1 MTDQDFREQVK
12 RGVAAAEQSNTLE
25 ALFYL
30 ENAALLRTTPTLTSY
45 LGYCLARERR
55 QFKKGAGLCLE
66 ALKQEPQQAIHYLNL
81 GRVYLAAGEKVRA
94 IKTLRQG
101 LKLGRNRLILEELK
115 KLGIR
120 KQPVFRSLSRGHP
133 LNKHAGL
140 LFTRLGM
147 R

>member
-1 MTDQDFREQVK
+1 MTNQDYLQQVK
-12 RGVAAAEQSNTLE
+12 RGVAAADQSNTLE
-25 ALFYL
+25 ALFHL
-30 ENAALLRTTPTLTSY
+30 ENAALFGSTPTLSSY

-66 ALKQEPQQAIHYLNL
+66 AMKQEPQQAIHYLNL
-81 GRVYLAAGEKVRA
+81 GRVYLAAGEKMRA

-120 KQPVFRSLSRGHP
+120 KQPVFRSLSRGHA
-133 LNKHAGL
+133 LNKHAGR